1 MTFPMWFAVPPE
13 VPSAWLSTGMG
24 PGPLLAAARAWHA
37 LASVGM
43 PPNADVYPAAAVSCA
58 AAAAVAT
65 VAAWVSQYRN
75 G

>member
-1 MTFPMWFAVPPE
+1 MVLTPKKLVVTRAPCM
-13 VPSAWLSTGMG
+13 AWL
-24 PGPLLAAARAWHA
+24 AANS
-37 LASVGM
+37 ASVGM